1 MPYLYLVGAVLTMSS
16 MNLLSGFFNRKN
28 NEKKDPVALYNLIYI
43 LIVFAA
49 WTIKF
54 LLKPDFDA
62 GVLWYSMAFGIS
74 FALATI
80 GMTMGMKLGSVTLT
94 SLMIQLST
102 IMATIWGFFFWNAK
116 FTLLVALGLAL
127 VVVSMWLCLY
137 KGKEADKG
145 VPITWKWFIFAM
157 MGFLGN
163 AGCTIIQRSQQI
175 AYSGKYGDML
185 MMFAMTVAVAIF
197 VFQYVRSDK
206 TDTSTMLKNSSWIPA
221 LSGLSN
227 VAMNVFVMLLATAP
241 ISSSI
246 VYPVIAVG
254 GLATVSLFSLFVFK
268 EKLFWWQWLGIV
280 VGAVAVALLS
290 L

>member
-1 MPYLYLVGAVLTMSS
+1 
-16 MNLLSGFFNRKN
+16 
-28 NEKKDPVALYNLIYI
+28 
-43 LIVFAA
+43 
-49 WTIKF
+49 
-54 LLKPDFDA
+54 
-62 GVLWYSMAFGIS
+62 
-74 FALATI
+74 
-80 GMTMGMKLGSVTLT
+80 
-94 SLMIQLST
+94 
-102 IMATIWGFFFWNAK
+102 
-116 FTLLVALGLAL
+116 
-127 VVVSMWLCLY
+127 
-137 KGKEADKG
+137 
-145 VPITWKWFIFAM
+145 
-157 MGFLGN
+157 
-163 AGCTIIQRSQQI
+163 
-175 AYSGKYGDML
+175 

-206 TDTSTMLKNSSWIPA
+206 TDTSTMLKTSSWIPA

>member
-206 TDTSTMLKNSSWIPA
+206 TDTSTMLKTSSWIPA